1 MTVRLPAA
9 VAKDLGLKAKAAPA
23 PAAEVK
29 VVEAAPAAPAA
40 PELRVIEV
48 RVGEGLGEAVEALR
62 EAVKKLQP
70 PAPPRRPTGMDMTPT
85 RNAKGQIER
94 VRIAFVWDEE

>member
-1 MTVRLPAA
+1 MTIRLPTA
-9 VAKDLGLKAKAAPA
+9 VAKDLGLKAKAVPA
-23 PAAEVK
+23 SVAEVK

-62 EAVKKLQP
+62 EAVAKLQP
-70 PAPPRRPTGMDMTPT
+70 PAPPRRPSGMQMVPSRD
-85 RNAKGQIER
+85 AKGQIKSVE
-94 VRIAFVWDEE
+94 ITFHWND